1 MDAFTAIDM
10 ARQAILTT
18 AILISPALA
27 IALIVGC
34 AMSLLQ
40 AVTQVQDQAISFIP
54 KLLAVAATILLCL
67 PWMVEYF
74 VQYARQVIIH
84 IPETILGG

>member
-1 MDAFTAIDM
+1 MDASTAVDM
-10 ARQAILTT
+10 ARQAIMTT

-54 KLLAVAATILLCL
+54 KLLAVAATILVCL

-74 VQYARQVIIH
+74 VQYARQVIKN

>member
-1 MDAFTAIDM
+1 MDASTAVDM
-10 ARQAILTT
+10 ARQAIMTT

-54 KLLAVAATILLCL
+54 KLLAVAATILVCL

-74 VQYARQVIIH
+74 VQYARQVITR